1 MRGRQSQ
8 KAWKTTT
15 EDTEKKI
22 EGTESAWWG
31 RIALGGTGYG
41 AAASNRTRKSG

>member
-8 KAWKTTT
+8 KACKTTT

-31 RIALGGTGYG
+31 ADCVGQDRLWRGGI
-41 AAASNRTRKSG
+41 